1 MSSNA
6 MLNTLLTVAA
16 VAVVR
21 GDAVTDIGGGE
32 EAGDDDVLGG
42 VVWVGVELRRVGDVE
57 CVLID
62 GQGQAK
68 SRNREEQVEHHP
80 GSSPEDL

>member
-21 GDAVTDIGGGE
+21 GDAFTDSGGRE

-42 VVWVGVELRRVGDVE
+42 VGGELRRVGDVL